1 MDVLSRGS
9 SGSKPGQDGFT
20 LAELLV
26 AMLLI
31 GIVFAGAASAL
42 INLTRASLNNE
53 RRVQATA
60 LAMELHEAF
69 QAMPWGDA
77 VMYDEEVAALSDFVE
92 LETLDGSS
100 TWNGDPLATISESC
114 DNAERGC
121 EWLDIVTVDG
131 RDYEIYRVIT
141 WVDRAAGSE
150 EAIKRLITI
159 VRWDVFGRSVEQ
171 RLDSERAGTFIDL
184 GIDPEATPTFDVVP
198 SSVQVDADGHI
209 EMPFR
214 LDAVFPSEMSPM
226 VQNVQATLATEDGTT
241 ITVGLT
247 PVLLAETVR
256 RYTFTPP
263 YTDDD
268 GTEVSFPVGT
278 QLVELSYAYDG
289 QDQAM
294 DTPLTFVGPTPPE
307 DGDDLAPGAYGG
319 TIDSAIATRALVDVR
334 RVGNSGAYRLC
345 QDLTVQAFT
354 SGVVPENG
362 DTVNAL
368 FNPTTGP
375 TDVRLDHQ
383 GSGTYRHTWAAG
395 SPSPWQPTAGVQI
408 TETFRISARDGLST
422 PAQESN
428 VKDVVVDFRLTEGN
442 QCP

>member
-1 MDVLSRGS
+1 VDVVSRGS
-9 SGSKPGQDGFT
+9 HDRNADQGGFT

-26 AMLLI
+26 AMLII

-42 INLTRASLNNE
+42 INLTKASVNNE

-77 VMYDEEVAALSDFVE
+77 VLYEEEVAALSGLAE
-92 LETLDGSS
+92 MSEDGA
-100 TWNGDPLATISESC
+100 TWNDSPIVTIDESC
-114 DNAERGC
+114 SNAERGC
-121 EWLDIVTVDG
+121 EWLDAVTVDG
-131 RDYEIYRVIT
+131 RDYRVQRVIT
-141 WVDRAAGSE
+141 WAERAAGSD
-150 EAIKRLITI
+150 EAIKRFTTI
-159 VRWDVFGRSVEQ
+159 VRWDVLGRPVKQ

-209 EMPFR
+209 EMSFR
-214 LDAVFPSEMSPM
+214 LDAVFPSQMSPL
-226 VQNVQATLATEDGTT
+226 VQEVRATLKTEGGST
-241 ITVGLT
+241 ITVDLK

-263 YTDDD
+263 YTDDS
-268 GTEVSFPVGT
+268 GEEVSFPIGT
-278 QLVELSYAYDG
+278 QLVALSYVYDG
-289 QDQAM
+289 QPQDM
-294 DTPLTFVGPTPPE
+294 DTPLTFVAPTAPD
-307 DGDDLAPGAYGG
+307 DGDDTSNGLYAG
-319 TIDSAIATRALVDVR
+319 TIDSATATSPLVDVR
-334 RVGNSGAYRLC
+334 RIGNSSNYELC
-345 QDLTVQAFT
+345 QPLTIQAST
-354 SGVVPENG
+354 TGVTETNG

-375 TDVRLDHQ
+375 TDVRLGHQ
-383 GSGTYRHTWAAG
+383 GSGLYTHTWAAG
-395 SPSPWQPTAGVQI
+395 SASPWQPLPDVQI
-408 TETFRISARDGLST
+408 EETFRISARDGLST

-428 VKDVVVDFRLTEGN
+428 VKDVVVKFRLTGGN